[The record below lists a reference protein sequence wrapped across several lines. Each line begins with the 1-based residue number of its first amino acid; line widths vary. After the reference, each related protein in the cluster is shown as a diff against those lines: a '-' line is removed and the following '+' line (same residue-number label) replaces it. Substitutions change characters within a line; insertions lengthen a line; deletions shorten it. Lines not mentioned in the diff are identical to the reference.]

1 MDGFDCL
8 SGFQLALMSP
18 ISPVRALVH
27 AREILDCLAW
37 RLRFLF
43 SLLFMILADSIVSIY
58 LSVFFKF
65 ISLDSS
71 FSYSF
76 QPVTG

>member
-1 MDGFDCL
+1 MVWLDCL
-8 SGFQLALMSP
+8 NGSPLALMSP

-43 SLLFMILADSIVSIY
+43 SLLFMILADSSFY
-58 LSVFFKF
+58 LSIHVFL
-65 ISLDSS
+65 SLFPWILRSVIL
-71 FSYSF
+71 FSL
-76 QPVTG
+76 

>member
-1 MDGFDCL
+1 MVWLDCL
-8 SGFQLALMSP
+8 NGSPLALMSP

-43 SLLFMILADSIVSIY
+43 SLLFMILAIY
-58 LSVFFKF
+58 LSMFFKF